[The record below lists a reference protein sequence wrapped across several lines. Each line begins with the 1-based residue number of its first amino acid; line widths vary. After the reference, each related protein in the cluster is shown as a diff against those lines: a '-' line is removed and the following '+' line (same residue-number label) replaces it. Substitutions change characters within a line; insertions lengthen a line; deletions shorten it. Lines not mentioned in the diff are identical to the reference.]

1 VRQARAA
8 AALAVALTF
17 VLGRASSA
25 SPADEP
31 IDVWSR
37 PQRPPPVRRYDVVH
51 YRIALKL
58 DDQTRSFRGETTIT
72 LFPLHDGFHDVHFDA
87 ETFTVTA
94 VRDAKGKRLRFVQKD
109 GGLDIDLPGPV
120 GRGHEFALTVAYEA
134 RNAHVDPTKYGMAAD
149 YPLGLD
155 FRDETA
161 DHPRLIE
168 TLSFPTGARHWFP
181 CFDHPSDKATSE
193 VLATVRKDWRVLSN
207 GRLLETIEDAG
218 GKTRTFHWRQ
228 DDQHSTYLFVLVAG
242 PYQVLTDNLGMLP
255 LGYWVYP
262 KDVADA
268 PRSFVKTPEILRFF
282 RQTFGVPYPWD
293 KYDQATIPGITGGAE
308 STSATVL
315 GQVTIHDEDAE
326 PDFPSAWLVAHEAA
340 HQWWGDLVTPADWSE
355 TWLSES
361 FATYGEYLY
370 SRSTAGDDEGAVNL
384 LVKKEAYLK
393 EAHEK
398 YVRPIVFDRWV
409 WPNDNFDR
417 HTYQKGALVLQ
428 MLRDLVGDGAFFKA
442 FRFLLERRGY
452 DSVTTPDFVAAV
464 REASGQDLQWFFDQW
479 VFKPGHPVLEVS
491 QDWEESSRTLRL
503 RVRQVQDTSGRVP
516 IFRARV
522 RVGLVTEAG
531 RTSETVWLGQKEDSF
546 AFTLPARPLLV
557 RFDEGDVLL
566 AEVTFRKSAEDLVYQ
581 LGHDDARGRAWAAG
595 ELPRMRNEAGVDA
608 ALVRASRDDG
618 FWKVREASVDAIAA
632 ARRPEDVALF
642 RDRATDDTSSKVRVA
657 ALKAL
662 AAYESP
668 AIASFLAD
676 RFRADRSYLA
686 RAEAIRGLGRSRDRS
701 FLPLIEE
708 ASRLRSP
715 RQVVRTAARAAK
727 EQLEKPAP

>member
-1 VRQARAA
+1 MRHGRAA

-17 VLGRASSA
+17 AFGGAASG
-25 SPADEP
+25 DEK

-37 PQRPPPVRRYDVVH
+37 PQRQPPVRRYDVVH
-51 YRIALKL
+51 YRIALNL
-58 DDQTRSFRGETTIT
+58 DEQTRSFRGETTIT
-72 LFPLHDGFHDVHFDA
+72 LFALHDGLRQVHFDA

-94 VRDAKGKRLRFVQKD
+94 VRDEKGKRLPFVQKD
-109 GGLDIDLPGPV
+109 GGLDVELSEPMGSAHPFSV
-120 GRGHEFALTVAYEA
+120 TVAYEA
-134 RNAHVDPTKYGMAAD
+134 RNVHVDPTKYGMAAD

-155 FRDETA
+155 FRDETE
-161 DHPRLIE
+161 DNPRLVE

-181 CFDHPSDKATSE
+181 CFDHPIDKATSE

-207 GRLLETIEDAG
+207 GRLLETTEDPG
-218 GKTRTFHWRQ
+218 GKTHTFHWRQ

-242 PYQVLTDNLGMLP
+242 PYEVLTDNLGLLP
-255 LGYWVYP
+255 LHYWVYP

-268 PRSFVKTPEILRFF
+268 PRSFVRTPEILRFF
-282 RQTFGVPYPWD
+282 ARTFRVAYPWD
-293 KYDQATIPGITGGAE
+293 KYDQATIPGISGGAE

-326 PDFPSAWLVAHEAA
+326 ADFPSAWLVAHEAA

-370 SRSTAGDDEGAVNL
+370 ARSAAGDDEAAVNL

-393 EAHEK
+393 EARER

-417 HTYQKGALVLQ
+417 HTYQKGALVLH
-428 MLRDLVGDGAFFKA
+428 MLRDLVGDDAFFKA
-442 FRFLLERRGY
+442 FRVLLDRRGY
-452 DSVTTPDFVAAV
+452 ESVTTPDFVAAV

-479 VFKPGHPVLEVS
+479 VFKPGHPVLDVAQEW
-491 QDWEESSRTLRL
+491 DEPSRTLRL

-522 RVGLVTEAG
+522 HVGIETEAG
-531 RTSETVWLGQKEDSF
+531 RTSEMIWLGKKEDSF
-546 AFTLPARPLLV
+546 TFTLPARPLLV
-557 RFDEGDVLL
+557 RFGEGDVLL
-566 AEVTFRKSAEDLVYQ
+566 AEVTFRKSAADLLYQ
-581 LGHDDARGRAWAAG
+581 LDHDDVRGRAWAAG
-595 ELPRMRNEAGVDA
+595 ELSRMRTEPGVEA
-608 ALVRASRDDG
+608 ALRRAARDDG
-618 FWKVREASVDAIAA
+618 FWKVRQAALEAMSET
-632 ARRPEDVALF
+632 RRAEDIALF
-642 RDRATDDTSSKVRVA
+642 RDRATEDASSKVRVA
-657 ALKAL
+657 ALAAV

-668 AIASFLAD
+668 AMAPFLAA

-701 FLPLIEE
+701 FLPLIDE
-708 ASRLRSP
+708 AAGLRSP
-715 RQVVRTAARAAK
+715 RQVLRSAARAAR
-727 EQLEKPAP
+727 EQLEKAAP